1 MLQLLIFCSFLTS
14 IALIIQQHIKKKKSC
29 TDKIFFYKIA
39 SSFST
44 DSYSILFFF
53 TVYFVELR
61 QLVDDWPSKPCRVP
75 SHGGH
80 ISETP
85 LPPCA
90 GEEAVCNYRTH
101 RDICE
106 SQVQVS
112 YNEQTQKPKK
122 FSYHIYTTQNLYN
135 YM

>member
-14 IALIIQQHIKKKKSC
+14 IALIIQQHIKKKNHAR
-29 TDKIFFYKIA
+29 IRFFLQN
-39 SSFST
+39 SQ
-44 DSYSILFFF
+44 LFFNRQLLNFIFF

-80 ISETP
+80 TSETP

-122 FSYHIYTTQNLYN
+122 FSYHIYPTQNLYN

>member
-1 MLQLLIFCSFLTS
+1 MFIFNKYCSYYLV
-14 IALIIQQHIKKKKSC
+14 AYLKKKLC
-29 TDKIFFYKIA
+29 TDKIFLQT
-39 SSFST
+39 SQ
-44 DSYSILFFF
+44 LFFNRQLLNFIFF

-106 SQVQVS
+106 SQVQVHTM
-112 YNEQTQKPKK
+112 NRHRNQRN
-122 FSYHIYTTQNLYN
+122 FHIIYIRLKIYIIICETYS
-135 YM
+135 